1 MYIRALR
8 LGLLC
13 LLSLFLIST
22 TAWAQGA
29 ASLSGRIKGT
39 SGAVVASAKVTA
51 KNLATGTTEQTQTNA
66 DGEYG
71 FENLA
76 PGDYEVE
83 ATALGFETQQSKVT
97 VPPGGAQTADLTMN
111 PTLSL
116 SDLGFGAAQTQGSAK
131 QQALLNK
138 RSHMLHVHQEL
149 GLITTAPL
157 VATVLTGFAAGGRST
172 SSTTRDVHAALGS
185 TTAVL
190 YGATAYYAIFAPK
203 IPGTNTEGPIKLHK
217 ALAWIHG
224 PGMVLTPIL
233 GAMAFEQKSKGEKVH
248 GIAGAHG
255 AVAVTTA
262 IAYGLAIYSVWRPS
276 FPRSKHDVTW
286 MESAPPNTASPMHA
300 DLSLAKPMCDALDGT
315 AMPGSKQA
323 RAQLA
328 VSSAT
333 EFEYSTG
340 ER

>member
-1 MYIRALR
+1 MYVRAVR
-8 LGLLC
+8 LGSFC
-13 LLSLFLIST
+13 FLSVCLIST
-22 TAWAQGA
+22 AAWAQGA
-29 ASLSGRIKGT
+29 PSLSGRIKGN
-39 SGAVVASAKVTA
+39 SGAAVAGAKVTV
-51 KNLATGTTEQTQTNA
+51 KNLTTERTQQTQTNEN
-66 DGEYG
+66 GEYR

-83 ATALGFETQQSKVT
+83 ATASGFEAQQSKVT
-97 VPPGGAQTADLTMN
+97 VAPGGAQTADLSMN

-116 SDLGFGAAQTQGSAK
+116 SDLGFGAPQTQGSAK

-149 GLITTAPL
+149 GLITTVPL
-157 VATVLTGFAAGGRST
+157 VATVLTGFTAGGRST

-185 TTAVL
+185 TTALL

-203 IPGTNTEGPIKLHK
+203 IPGTKTEGPIKLHK

-255 AVAVTTA
+255 TVAVTTA

-276 FPRSKHDVTW
+276 FPRSKHDMTG
-286 MESAPPNTASPMHA
+286 MSAPPESASPMHP
-300 DLSLAKPMCDALDGT
+300 DYLSVAKPMYDALDGT

-333 EFEYSTG
+333 EFEHSIG
-340 ER
+340 GR